1 MEKMIAKIGD
11 VVNCMGLSVT
21 IAHIFYQ
28 EFDEHW
34 DIEFLDTNGC
44 YRHWKQLWDG
54 GELISKED

>member
-1 MEKMIAKIGD
+1 MIAKIGD

-21 IAHIFYQ
+21 IGHIFYQ
-28 EFDEHW
+28 DFDEHW

-54 GELISKED
+54 GELISK

>member
-28 EFDEHW
+28 EFDRHW